1 MTPSNRGSGQVT
13 AIPPAAPSPKRTFAG
28 IFVTV
33 WANFTAF
40 GVAVPVIPTLVTQ
53 TIGGS
58 ATLVGAAFAT
68 AAVLALVFRPVAGR
82 LAQRHGPRRV
92 MMLGSLLAA
101 LAAAAYALPFGE
113 AGLLSVRIAIGTA
126 EALVMTAGA
135 VWTVSL
141 APVSRRGRIIGIYGL
156 SMWGG
161 LAAGPILGE
170 LAYRLGSYSLVWAT
184 AAALSISASIVLAA
198 LPKGERSDSPVSA
211 RLLPP
216 AAILPGLALA
226 AGGFGYAA
234 VTSFG
239 ALAMA
244 SRGIDG
250 GSILLSLFSAAY
262 VLVRLLAGGLSD
274 RFGPV
279 PLILAAATL
288 EATGLTL
295 IALAPNWGLAAAGAV
310 IAGGG
315 FTLLYPSLAIIAVAT
330 APESERGATLGAVS
344 SFFDLSIG
352 VAGLAGG
359 ALAAVSYSAVFGLSA
374 VLALTAI
381 AAAIAAL
388 RRSRSRDDSRD
399 RSLADRS
406 QAAIRSGQGRSR
418 ERPRPAGP
426 SRAACRCAR
435 GGYRPSAR
443 VIRVRHPRRS
453 PRLRV

>member
-1 MTPSNRGSGQVT
+1 
-13 AIPPAAPSPKRTFAG
+13 
-28 IFVTV
+28 
-33 WANFTAF
+33 
-40 GVAVPVIPTLVTQ
+40 
-53 TIGGS
+53 
-58 ATLVGAAFAT
+58 
-68 AAVLALVFRPVAGR
+68 
-82 LAQRHGPRRV
+82 

-101 LAAAAYALPFGE
+101 LAAAAYTLPFGE

-141 APVSRRGRIIGIYGL
+141 APVSRRGRTIGIYGL

-161 LAAGPILGE
+161 LAAGPIPGE

-198 LPKGERSDSPVSA
+198 LPKVEHSDSPVSA

-244 SRGIDG
+244 SRGIGG

-262 VLVRLLAGGLSD
+262 VVVRLLAGGLSD

-279 PLILAAATL
+279 PLILAAATF

-388 RRSRSRDDSRD
+388 RRSRSRDDSLD
-399 RSLADRS
+399 RSIADRS
-406 QAAIRSGQGRSR
+406 QAAIRSS
-418 ERPRPAGP
+418 
-426 SRAACRCAR
+426 
-435 GGYRPSAR
+435 
-443 VIRVRHPRRS
+443 
-453 PRLRV
+453 RLRV